1 MPTSKDKNTPNIF
14 FRFYFNDF
22 RNKTGH
28 LSCLERGVY
37 LNAMLAYYT
46 SGKPLPQEQSR
57 LFRLVDARSDEEK
70 AALLPILEEFFT
82 KEDGIWRHKRCDE
95 ELLAIIKRRD
105 NTKKATE
112 ARWPEDEPTECAPD
126 SVTDYATEDD
136 PSRNAPRIPSRSPS
150 SSSSSS
156 SKQDQKQKQDQ
167 KHPTNL
173 PSIKENDNSENGR
186 SDRQDAVCQKAF
198 TSSKSNSQEW
208 IKFVAGLRDQDADVQ
223 NWVLYGE
230 TETKVRAAVEQYG
243 AEGLFLALGDW
254 KEARRPPVSGL
265 DYPWQV
271 FLREAENNLK
281 EWAEAVK
288 KYPHVYNKAEVKQ

>member
-1 MPTSKDKNTPNIF
+1 MPTSKDKKSPDIF
-14 FRFYFNDF
+14 FRFYWNDYS
-22 RNKTGH
+22 NNTKH
-28 LSCLERGVY
+28 LTMLQHGAYEQ
-37 LNAMLAYYT
+37 LMLAYYS
-46 SGKPLPQEQSR
+46 SGKPLPQDHSK
-57 LFRLVDARSDEEK
+57 LFRMVGAFTQDEQ
-70 AALLPILEEFFT
+70 AAVISVLDEFFT
-82 KEDGIWRHKRCDE
+82 KADGMYHSNRCDR
-95 ELLAIIKRRD
+95 ELIRIAKARDDSDKANRKRWHGD
-105 NTKKATE
+105 ADGTPVGDADGT
-112 ARWPEDEPTECAPD
+112 PD
-126 SVTDYATEDD
+126 GS
-136 PSRNAPRIPSRSPS
+136 PSSS

-254 KEARRPPVSGL
+254 KEVRRPPVSGL

-288 KYPHVYNKAEVKQ
+288 NHPRVYTKGVVK